1 MDPNSA
7 SAGAPKSGK
16 DKDKK
21 SKKNYED
28 GDGKKKFVSV
38 LCYCVSLQ
46 CEASGCVCLK
56 MLESGCLL
64 NSEVFNIRVNF
75 EVLHVANKNLS
86 LWSFEVLQ
94 LER

>member
-38 LCYCVSLQ
+38 LCYCEFTMWSIR
-46 CEASGCVCLK
+46 VCLK

-64 NSEVFNIRVNF
+64 NSEVFNIRVNL